1 MAATY
6 SSAPSTQA
14 QNKAKADIK
23 FTAELDEILKRITE
37 IKNIAGVIVV
47 NSEGITVK
55 STLENSLSV
64 QVCFQVFPQLIFKR
78 LLQDRLKISS
88 LKCESVCKYFCI
100 LTPKANIVLH
110 YPPDFFFAVFST
122 DIAIVWTSEVYCP
135 GFGSSQWIDLSENQE
150 PKTWDFG
157 GTRRWFHFD
166 CGTKPTGTL
175 ERRIERSFLDN
186 ADRHSYYVL
195 YLRAWPID
203 SRNLLGNH
211 RALAPVC
218 LKKRK

>member
-64 QVCFQVFPQLIFKR
+64 QV
-78 LLQDRLKISS
+78 LLFSSTYFLKGCCTTASKYRPWK
-88 LKCESVCKYFCI
+88 LKVYANIFCI
-100 LTPKANIVLH
+100 PPHKANIVLH

-122 DIAIVWTSEVYCP
+122 DIATVWASEVYCP
-135 GFGSSQWIDLSENQE
+135 GPGSSQWIDLSQNQE
-150 PKTWDFG
+150 PKTWDFS